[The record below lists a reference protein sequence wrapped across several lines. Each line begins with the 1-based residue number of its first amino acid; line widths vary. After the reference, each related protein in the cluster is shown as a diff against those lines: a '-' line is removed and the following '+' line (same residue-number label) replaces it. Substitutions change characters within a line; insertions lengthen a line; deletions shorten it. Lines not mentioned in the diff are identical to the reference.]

1 MKTII
6 LSLLS
11 IILIVACSRDDI
23 GNTSNYDVNSNNES
37 NCNGDNP
44 IYLDDNGITIKACEW
59 ALIGDSGEVNGITY
73 TIVDIQILEEI
84 LEAGGDVTK
93 VCTTRILDMSGMFKN
108 IEIFNQD
115 ISNWDVS
122 NVTDMGGMFY
132 DTDTFNQPI
141 GDWDVSNVTRMDKM
155 FAEAYA
161 FNQPLDSWDVN
172 NVTRMGHMFYI
183 ATSFNQDLSSWG
195 VDGVIVCGGFSDNTP
210 QWTLPKP
217 NFTNCAP

>member
-1 MKTII
+1 MKTIK
-6 LSLLS
+6 LCLLS
-11 IILIVACSRDDI
+11 IILIVACSPNENR
-23 GNTSNYDVNSNNES
+23 NTSDYNINSNNVV
-37 NCNGDNP
+37 NCIGENP
-44 IYLDDNGITIKACEW
+44 VYLDDNGITIKACEW
-59 ALIGDSGEVNGITY
+59 ALIGDSGVINGISY
-73 TIVDIQILEEI
+73 TIVDIQTLEEM
-84 LEAGGDVTK
+84 LETGDDVTR

-115 ISNWDVS
+115 ISSWDVS

-132 DTDTFNQPI
+132 DTDAFDQPI

-195 VDGVIVCGGFSDNTP
+195 VDGVIVCNGFSDDTP

-217 NFTNCAP
+217 NFTNCNP